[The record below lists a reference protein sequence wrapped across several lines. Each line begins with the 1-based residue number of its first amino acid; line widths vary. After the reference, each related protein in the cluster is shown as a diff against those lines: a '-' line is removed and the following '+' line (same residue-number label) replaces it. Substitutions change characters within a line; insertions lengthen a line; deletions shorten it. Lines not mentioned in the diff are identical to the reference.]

1 MKEVL
6 FTSSV
11 LIAALLLLRWLFRN
25 AIPRRVQ
32 YALWGLVLARLL
44 LPVSLPAVDFS
55 VLTAAE
61 PMGRQIGSQ
70 ALYIEPIRES
80 VTAPDSTPV
89 QERTPSDYQRIALDR
104 ATQNNTRVFT
114 DQKDVTHT
122 VQYARQISLE
132 AFLYSVWLAGISG
145 MTVWLLASNL
155 RFWRKLCKVRTPYQ
169 VEGSKYPVYWVDAG
183 LPSPCL
189 FGLLRPAI
197 YVTPAA
203 AASSENLRY
212 VLAHEE
218 THAHARC
225 CYKGSWLLCF

>member
-25 AIPRRVQ
+25 SIPRRVQ

-44 LPVSLPAVDFS
+44 LPVSLPAIGFS

-104 ATQNNTRVFT
+104 ATQDNTRVFT

-132 AFLYSVWLAGISG
+132 AFLYSVWLAGMSG
-145 MTVWLLASNL
+145 MAVWLLVSNL
-155 RFWRKLCKVRTPYQ
+155 RFWRKLCKVRRFQISSLLGGCWAALPLL
-169 VEGSKYPVYWVDAG
+169 VWPAAPRHLCDAG
-183 LPSPCL
+183 GSCL
-189 FGLLRPAI
+189 AGEPA
-197 YVTPAA
+197 VCAGP
-203 AASSENLRY
+203 
-212 VLAHEE
+212 
-218 THAHARC
+218 
-225 CYKGSWLLCF
+225 